1 MLSHAF
7 SFHFKKAQEKM
18 VDESRLNLFAH
29 PASS

>member
-1 MLSHAF
+1 MLAHLVF
-7 SFHFKKAQEKM
+7 LLKKVQEKM